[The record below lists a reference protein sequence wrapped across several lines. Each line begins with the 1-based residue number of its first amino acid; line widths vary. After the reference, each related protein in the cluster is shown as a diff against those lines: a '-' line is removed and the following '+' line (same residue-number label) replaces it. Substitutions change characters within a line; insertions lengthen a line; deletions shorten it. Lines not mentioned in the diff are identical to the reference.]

1 MGHAQPPKP
10 MTFSE
15 DHDLLEAFP
24 IPEGS
29 IVLPP
34 TEQARSR
41 RGSVVEALQ
50 LAIQER
56 ALSIPLGPQTAL
68 DDDERLLVLNRF
80 GLQLSIGGFLS
91 DELELDLQPW
101 LDGNAGPHLAVG
113 ALVDD
118 ENDLVLIQGVLTG
131 AELHRLVAKQSN
143 SGSSV
148 AVAVN
153 AFHGGI
159 QRLFSL
165 VQLLEPSALP
175 AVDWRSDGKHL
186 IDGVVSVVGWMK
198 GQLDESLAKLGGQ
211 LQPVTAT
218 AFRSTGDA
226 SLPSDAQAV
235 LTIPLGLNSNNALV
249 NGEGSQDCIERF
261 QLKLVLQGKNDDTST
276 RLVVQV
282 CPELPGDLLP
292 DGLELQLVE
301 GGREQRQTSSNDQQL
316 ALIASEHDSLL
327 AITLGYGNSP
337 PLMLPPLQLS

>member
-1 MGHAQPPKP
+1 
-10 MTFSE
+10 MTLSR
-15 DHDLLEAFP
+15 DNDLLEAFP

-56 ALSIPLGPQTAL
+56 DPSLPLGPQTAL
-68 DDDERLLVLNRF
+68 LDEERLIVLNRF

-101 LDGNAGPHLAVG
+101 RDSSAGPHLAVG

-131 AELHRLVAKQSN
+131 EELGRLVALQPN
-143 SGSSV
+143 SEDSV
-148 AVAVN
+148 AVDVN

-165 VQLLEPSALP
+165 VQLMEPAALP
-175 AVDWRSDGKHL
+175 AVDWRSEGRRL
-186 IDGVVSVVGWMK
+186 FEGVVSVVGWMK
-198 GQLDESLAKLGGQ
+198 GQLDETLADLGGQ
-211 LQPVTAT
+211 LQPVTAA
-218 AFRSTGDA
+218 AFRSTGDS
-226 SLPSDAQAV
+226 SLPSEAQAV
-235 LTIPLGLNSNNALV
+235 LTIPLGVNSNNALV
-249 NGEGSQDCIERF
+249 NGAGSQDCIERF
-261 QLKLVLQGKNDDTST
+261 TLKLILLGNDDSST
-276 RLVVQV
+276 QLVVQV

-301 GGREQRQTSSNDQQL
+301 GSREQRQTSSNDQQL
-316 ALIASEHDSLL
+316 ELIANHSDSLL
-327 AITLGYGNSP
+327 AITLSYGNTP
-337 PLMLPPLQLS
+337 PLTLPPLQLR

>member
-1 MGHAQPPKP
+1 
-10 MTFSE
+10 MTFSQ

-34 TEQARSR
+34 TKQARSP

-56 ALSIPLGPQTAL
+56 DPALPLGPQTAL

-101 LDGNAGPHLAVG
+101 RDSNAAPHLAVG

-131 AELHRLVAKQSN
+131 AELHRLVAKQSS
-143 SGSSV
+143 SGASV
-148 AVAVN
+148 TVAVN

-159 QRLFSL
+159 QRLFTL
-165 VQLLEPSALP
+165 VQLLKPSALP
-175 AVDWRSDGKHL
+175 AVDWRSEGKRL
-186 IDGVVSVVGWMK
+186 SEGVVSVVGWMK
-198 GQLDESLAKLGGQ
+198 GQLDESLANLGGQ

-218 AFRSTGDA
+218 AFRSTADSNLPADA
-226 SLPSDAQAV
+226 GAV
-235 LTIPLGLNSNNALV
+235 LNIPLGLNSNDALET
-249 NGEGSQDCIERF
+249 GEGSQDCIERF
-261 QLKLVLQGKNDDTST
+261 QLRLILLGGVDSST
-276 RLVVQV
+276 RLMLQI
-282 CPELPGDLLP
+282 CPELPGDLIP
-292 DGLELQLVE
+292 DGLELRLVQ

-316 ALIASEHDSLL
+316 ELFANEHDSLL
-327 AITLGYGNSP
+327 AITLSYGDAP
-337 PLMLPPLQLS
+337 PLSLPPLQLR